1 MILEAVEV
9 LFPLVS
15 HITSQNIDHYS
26 YFTVVGLLPQPLSE
40 VEVDLVS
47 IKTSFV
53 L

>member
-15 HITSQNIDHYS
+15 HITSQNIDHY
-26 YFTVVGLLPQPLSE
+26 FTVVGLLMPQPLSE

-47 IKTSFV
+47 IKISFV

>member
-15 HITSQNIDHYS
+15 HITSQNIDHY
-26 YFTVVGLLPQPLSE
+26 FTVVGLLPQPLSE

-47 IKTSFV
+47 IKISFV

>member
-15 HITSQNIDHYS
+15 HITSQNIDHH
-26 YFTVVGLLPQPLSE
+26 FTVVGLLPQALSE

>member
-15 HITSQNIDHYS
+15 HITSQNIDHY
-26 YFTVVGLLPQPLSE
+26 FTVVGLLSQPLSE